1 MIRHILTDS
10 RSLLSPS
17 DTLFIAI
24 TTDSGDGHRYIP
36 QLYARGVRS
45 FVVEHLPEQVTK
57 GEWLGNWYVV
67 PSSVRALQC
76 IASAHRARFPQL
88 QCIGITGSNGKT
100 IVKELLYQL
109 LEPTRAVVRSPRSYN
124 SQIGV
129 PLSVLG
135 IEATDELAI
144 LEAGISQ
151 PHEMAPLRE
160 VIQPSIGLFTCLG
173 SAHQENFVSLEEKL
187 REKLQLFTAC
197 HTTVYGVDDPLVARL
212 MREACPE
219 GEHLTWSR
227 KDRTATLYVE
237 REEARGDKTNLQLRA
252 LGKDYQLTLPFTD
265 AGYVEDCLVALTLI
279 TQLAPELLNQ
289 PERWEGLHSVA
300 MRLEVKDGIAGNTLI
315 NDSYSCDLQSLSI
328 ALDFLRRRA
337 TATAMRPVLLL
348 SDIEG
353 SGLGDQVLYGEV
365 AILIRSYGVQELIAV
380 GEHISSQLEGLEGVQ
395 VITFPTTQALLGSQ
409 VLSQIQGSCLLIKG
423 ARRFA
428 FEEVYRRL
436 SIQEHQTV
444 LDIDLQA
451 VVHNLNH
458 YRALLPPQHPII
470 CMIKADGYGTGA
482 FELARTL
489 QEHRVEYLAVAVADE
504 GRELREKGIRTHL
517 MIMNPELRSAETL
530 FAHMLEPE
538 VYSFQLLEG
547 LRAKAR
553 ALGVQDFPIHIKVD
567 SGMHRL
573 GFDYED
579 MERLG
584 RELAACSEL
593 RVCTVFSHLAT
604 ADEESKADYVYHQYE
619 QFVQSC
625 DALERTLGYRPRRH
639 LLNTAGIE
647 RYPQYALDM
656 ARLGIGL
663 YGFSPTA
670 RAGVEPIARFSTVIL
685 QVKDLKAGEYIGYG
699 CRGQLTRDSRVAVL
713 PVGYADGFS
722 RRLSR
727 GAYSVMIRGHL
738 CPTIGNVCMDACMV
752 DVTDVPGVLVGDEA
766 ILFGCEGL
774 PLEGVAE
781 VCDTIP
787 YEILTGISSRVQ
799 RRYWRE

>member
-1 MIRHILTDS
+1 MDRLVTPAFAPEELRRLLKTSLPVQEGSALIRHILTDS

-57 GEWLGNWYVV
+57 GEWSGNWYVV

-279 TQLAPELLNQ
+279 TQLAPELLSQ

-353 SGLGDQVLYGEV
+353 SGLGDQVL
-365 AILIRSYGVQELIAV
+365 
-380 GEHISSQLEGLEGVQ
+380 
-395 VITFPTTQALLGSQ
+395 
-409 VLSQIQGSCLLIKG
+409 
-423 ARRFA
+423 
-428 FEEVYRRL
+428 
-436 SIQEHQTV
+436 
-444 LDIDLQA
+444 
-451 VVHNLNH
+451 
-458 YRALLPPQHPII
+458 
-470 CMIKADGYGTGA
+470 
-482 FELARTL
+482 
-489 QEHRVEYLAVAVADE
+489 
-504 GRELREKGIRTHL
+504 
-517 MIMNPELRSAETL
+517 
-530 FAHMLEPE
+530 
-538 VYSFQLLEG
+538 
-547 LRAKAR
+547 
-553 ALGVQDFPIHIKVD
+553 
-567 SGMHRL
+567 
-573 GFDYED
+573 
-579 MERLG
+579 
-584 RELAACSEL
+584 
-593 RVCTVFSHLAT
+593 
-604 ADEESKADYVYHQYE
+604 
-619 QFVQSC
+619 
-625 DALERTLGYRPRRH
+625 
-639 LLNTAGIE
+639 
-647 RYPQYALDM
+647 
-656 ARLGIGL
+656 
-663 YGFSPTA
+663 
-670 RAGVEPIARFSTVIL
+670 
-685 QVKDLKAGEYIGYG
+685 
-699 CRGQLTRDSRVAVL
+699 
-713 PVGYADGFS
+713 
-722 RRLSR
+722 
-727 GAYSVMIRGHL
+727 
-738 CPTIGNVCMDACMV
+738 
-752 DVTDVPGVLVGDEA
+752 
-766 ILFGCEGL
+766 
-774 PLEGVAE
+774 
-781 VCDTIP
+781 
-787 YEILTGISSRVQ
+787 
-799 RRYWRE
+799 